1 MQLDKQQNGKS
12 YFLFV
17 FKLCFEKRCLLIILG
32 KKKQTTV
39 VQYYSTA
46 NTSVPELTDGPP

>member
-12 YFLFV
+12 YFPFV